1 MLRASNLVSRSSTSF
16 NSREQL
22 IRENVVVSEKG
33 ILLLLKWS
41 KSRQDHDYTHQVSL
55 CCSAEPLICPVR
67 AYKHLVSLIP
77 GDKNAPVFALHV
89 NGKLLPLSR
98 SVLLD
103 RFRELIVLI
112 GLDPSVYSFHS
123 LRHGGAT
130 LATKAGIPEILLK
143 HHGDWRSD
151 CFQTYIKQA
160 SVDMYRVT
168 SAMNYLIGSQF

>member
-1 MLRASNLVSRSSTSF
+1 MLRASNLVSRSSTSL

-41 KSRQDHDYTHQVSL
+41 KTRQDHDYTHQVSL
-55 CCSAEPLICPVR
+55 CCSFEPLICPVR

-77 GDKNAPVFALHV
+77 GDKNAPVFALPV
-89 NGKLLPLSR
+89 NGKSLPLSR

-103 RFRELIVLI
+103 RFRELIVLV
-112 GLDPSVYSFHS
+112 GLDPSVYSFHL

-130 LATKAGIPEILLK
+130 LAIKAGIPEILLK

-160 SVDMYRVT
+160 SVDMYRFT